1 MTTPVYP
8 AGATPYCTIP
18 ELLAAPTGISL
29 RLVNV
34 AGGKR
39 CNTRAAHGRTA

>member
-8 AGATPYCTIP
+8 AGQTPYCTIP

-29 RLVNV
+29 RLVDNPRWPGSL
-34 AGGKR
+34 AR
-39 CNTRAAHGRTA
+39 